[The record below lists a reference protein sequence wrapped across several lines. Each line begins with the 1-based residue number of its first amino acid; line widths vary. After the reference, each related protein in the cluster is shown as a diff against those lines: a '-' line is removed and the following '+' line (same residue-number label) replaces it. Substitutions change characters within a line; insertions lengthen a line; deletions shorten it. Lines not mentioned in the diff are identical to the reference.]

1 MVQWLRLCT
10 STARGTAG
18 SIPAPGIKILQA
30 AWHSQKQLKKKKQK
44 IIQELCLKK
53 TLRCTWEK
61 KKSEIQTIDVFN
73 CCWNPVSLSTVEG
86 SEQFF
91 DSWSGNLVFPK
102 SGLEYVSKCLLC
114 ILWPRTL
121 SSRDYPKETISQIMK
136 ACENLIRTL
145 F

>member
-10 STARGTAG
+10 STARGTTG
-18 SIPAPGIKILQA
+18 LIPAPGIKILQA

-73 CCWNPVSLSTVEG
+73 CC
-86 SEQFF
+86 
-91 DSWSGNLVFPK
+91 
-102 SGLEYVSKCLLC
+102 
-114 ILWPRTL
+114 
-121 SSRDYPKETISQIMK
+121 
-136 ACENLIRTL
+136 
-145 F
+145 